1 MIIIASALIPI
12 LVTILLG
19 YAIKRS
25 NMLSQDFWSSTE
37 SLTYYILT
45 PSLLISILANRP
57 LSQLPWVSFIS
68 AVVITVLVSAI
79 IIIVYQ
85 SLFKTF
91 SSSTFTSVFQ
101 GGVRFNTF
109 VALVLVSSLYGDE
122 GLSYAALAATAMII
136 LINIL
141 CVSVF
146 SISMGN
152 EGIKILSVLKQI
164 AKNPLILGA
173 GSGILLNLS
182 GVGLHPILVDSLD
195 LFGRAAFPL
204 GLMLVGAA
212 LSFKGISLHY
222 KPILISSIVQFIIKP
237 VCAVGV
243 VLVFKIDPVPAMVLI
258 IFMCVP
264 TAPSAYI
271 LARKLGGDAAAM
283 ASIITSQTLIGFV
296 SIPLIIFWAS
306 EFIG

>member
-1 MIIIASALIPI
+1 MMIIASALIPI
-12 LVTILLG
+12 LLTIMLG

-25 NMLSQDFWSSTE
+25 NMLSQDFWSGAE

-45 PSLLISILANRP
+45 PALLVSILANRP
-57 LSQLPWVSFIS
+57 LSQLPWESFIS
-68 AVVITVLVSAI
+68 AVLITVVFSAI
-79 IIIVYQ
+79 VIISYQ
-85 SLFKTF
+85 SLLKPF
-91 SSSTFTSVFQ
+91 SSTTFTSVFQ

-136 LINIL
+136 LINVL
-141 CVSVF
+141 CVAVF
-146 SISMGN
+146 AVSLGN
-152 EGIKILSVLKQI
+152 EGIKVRSVLIQI
-164 AKNPLILGA
+164 AKNPLIIGA

-222 KPILISSIVQFIIKP
+222 QPILISSAVQFVIKP
-237 VCAVGV
+237 LCAVCAVII
-243 VLVFKIDPVPAMVLI
+243 LDIDQVPAMVLV
-258 IFMCVP
+258 IFMSVP

-271 LARKLGGDAAAM
+271 LARKLGGDAPAM
-283 ASIITSQTLIGFV
+283 ASIITSQTLIGFA
-296 SIPLIIFWAS
+296 SLPLIIYCAS
-306 EFIG
+306 QFIG